1 MTLPRQSTRI
11 FLAERPKGPISD
23 RTFKLETTN
32 LPTPAAD
39 QVVVRVDYVSL
50 DPAEREWV
58 DDTRSYF
65 PPVQIGET
73 MRAVAIGTVV
83 EGNDQLK
90 EGDTVHGFLG
100 WTDYVVAP
108 AKDLRKISPPEG
120 ATLIDFLGP
129 LGLNGITAY
138 FVCMPCPL
146 GVEAD
151 EIDPPFPQGL
161 LDIGKIKAGE
171 TLVVSGAAGATGSLA
186 CQIGKI
192 KGARVIGLAS
202 TSKCSYLV
210 DQLGVD
216 AALDYT
222 SPTFAKDFCETVGYF
237 DVFFDNIGGEILDLA
252 LSRLKPYARV
262 VLSGAISTYN
272 SDGQH
277 HGIKN
282 YTQLIFQ
289 KVKMQGFI
297 CVDYVDRFAE
307 AEAEITRWMNEGKLT
322 YRYHVEQGL
331 ERCPEYFGLLFTG
344 GNRGK
349 L

>member
-83 EGNDQLK
+83 QGNDQLK

-100 WTDYVVAP
+100 SLDRICRRSS
-108 AKDLRKISPPEG
+108 KGSPKNI
-120 ATLIDFLGP
+120 AMKQMKLI
-129 LGLNGITAY
+129 
-138 FVCMPCPL
+138 
-146 GVEAD
+146 
-151 EIDPPFPQGL
+151 PPSPQGL

-222 SPTFAKDFCETVGYF
+222 SPTFVKDFCETVGYL
-237 DVFFDNIGGEILDLA
+237 DVFFDNVGGEILDLA

-272 SDGQH
+272 SGGQH

-289 KVKMQGFI
+289 KVKMEGFI

>member
-83 EGNDQLK
+83 QGNDQLK

-100 WTDYVVAP
+100 WTEYVVAP

-138 FVCMPCPL
+138 F
-146 GVEAD
+146 
-151 EIDPPFPQGL
+151 GL

-222 SPTFAKDFCETVGYF
+222 SPTFAKDFCDTVGYF
-237 DVFFDNIGGEILDLA
+237 DVFFDNVGGEILDLV

-272 SDGQH
+272 SGGQH

-289 KVKMQGFI
+289 KVKMEGFI

-349 L
+349 LVVKVSEIATNTKSSQ